1 MKAPTDRS
9 RSDCVHEQVAK
20 RIANVRFT
28 QLELLIATDEWLSY
42 RCCGWKLSERT
53 SEKMAGQQSDSG
65 RDCYFGVSKSR
76 PDLLK
81 ELNAA
86 LEEINNLPFCGE
98 ENGKLTG
105 IQMIY
110 RTMIFFVVHSGVWKY
125 NEIGFWI
132 TVQNISE

>member
-1 MKAPTDRS
+1 
-9 RSDCVHEQVAK
+9 
-20 RIANVRFT
+20 
-28 QLELLIATDEWLSY
+28 
-42 RCCGWKLSERT
+42 
-53 SEKMAGQQSDSG
+53 MAGQQSDSG
-65 RDCYFGVSKSR
+65 SDCYFGVSKSR

-110 RTMIFFVVHSGVWKY
+110 RTMIFFVVHSGA
-125 NEIGFWI
+125 
-132 TVQNISE
+132 